1 MFLLVVSHFILVSPH
16 SWFPLNFK
24 TQSKTKYIKDK
35 QKNKKQNKKQ
45 LGEGRGKGLD
55 TQMKERGHQNQLLK
69 MLWVWKQKENNKNNK
84 KSIHCSFAGQNNHIR
99 EKRMK
104 RKTLLEKQRSRMP

>member
-35 QKNKKQNKKQ
+35 QKNKKQKNNW
-45 LGEGRGKGLD
+45 GRAGARGGLD

-69 MLWVWKQKENNKNNK
+69 MLWVWKQEENNKNNK
-84 KSIHCSFAGQNNHIR
+84 KAFTVVLQV
-99 EKRMK
+99 
-104 RKTLLEKQRSRMP
+104 KTIISGKKE